1 MYAGEF
7 ISFPS
12 CSWYFNELLCPVH
25 GENFPDL
32 FLLLP
37 DFFLHF
43 FLIFLGYV
51 RPFPSP
57 PALLLMNCFVLREAG
72 LEATSGLFVRE
83 YLVSNHFWPAIPND
97 KHFLKSDCLFLF
109 QKTRMLHERN
119 RVWMHSSVYETLW
132 ETHHLVPLLFLLLVL
147 KCAWYC
153 ALGARSPLRDAT
165 RQLSACGEDTF

>member
-1 MYAGEF
+1 MLGN
-7 ISFPS
+7 SFPS
-12 CSWYFNELLCPVH
+12 PPALDILMNCFVLCT
-25 GENFPDL
+25 GRT
-32 FLLLP
+32 FLIFLY
-37 DFFLHF
+37 FFLIFYIF

-97 KHFLKSDCLFLF
+97 KNFLKSYCLFLC

-132 ETHHLVPLLFLLLVL
+132 EMHHLVSLLLLLLVL